1 MKKYLYCLVAL
12 VFVFASCE
20 KKTIKGNGNV
30 TEQVK
35 ALEAF
40 NEVSIQG
47 AFDVVLVDND
57 SSKLKIVADENLI
70 GNVVATVEDS
80 ILKISNIKT
89 VIGSRELK
97 LYIYAPN
104 IESVD
109 FSGATEL
116 SSDSVL
122 PWDAL
127 ALNITGAGK
136 VDLQID
142 VKKFSVNVSGGAE
155 ITLKGKTDELALNIA
170 GTGSLNALALK
181 TGQCDIDISGFGRAY
196 VDVEKMLRVNIS
208 GFGKVEYNGT
218 PEIRQNITG
227 SAKIIKA
234 GSDSKDK

>member
-1 MKKYLYCLVAL
+1 LLVL
-12 VFVFASCE
+12 FFVFASCE
-20 KKTIKGNGNV
+20 KKTIKGNGKV
-30 TEQVK
+30 TEQTRL
-35 ALEAF
+35 LEAF
-40 NEVSIQG
+40 NQVSIMG
-47 AFDVVLVDND
+47 AFDVVLVNSD
-57 SSKLKIVADENLI
+57 SSRLRIIADENLI
-70 GNVVATVEDS
+70 ENVVAIVEDS
-80 ILKISNIKT
+80 ALKISNIKT

-116 SSDSVL
+116 SSDSL
-122 PWDAL
+122 LSWDAL

-170 GTGSLNALALK
+170 GTGSLNAFSLK
-181 TGQCDIDISGFGRAY
+181 IGQCDIDISGFGRAY

-208 GFGKVEYNGT
+208 GFGKVEYNGA

-234 GSDSKDK
+234 GTEPKDK